1 MRILLGKTDK
11 NNEKYENL
19 VIDKNKIFFRKK

>member
-11 NNEKYENL
+11 NNEKYKNL
-19 VIDKNKIFFRKK
+19 VIDKDKIFLEK